1 MFLLWCGDVL
11 PKVYIFVPR
20 LVSGT
25 GRGFGSAPQ
34 QKHTRWQQYLDF
46 EMTIRVIIILTL
58 VSTSLVAFG
67 QKLDSVSIDLK
78 RLTDLNFFKKYSFYD
93 DSTTKKDIEVT
104 KLIWSLGQVR
114 EINEGLR
121 NKGVKTLT
129 RIDERPT
136 EENPYYIVG
145 HYQLPT
151 RDHVTRMAFYRV
163 DSLLTAIDYQDIK
176 DFSQDKWNKIR

>member
-1 MFLLWCGDVL
+1 MPVGYCWERSYFRYNKGISEAEL
-11 PKVYIFVPR
+11 PIY
-20 LVSGT
+20 G
-25 GRGFGSAPQ
+25 
-34 QKHTRWQQYLDF
+34 RWQQYLDF
-46 EMTIRVIIILTL
+46 EMTIRVIIILTV
-58 VSTSLVAFG
+58 VSTSLVALG

-121 NKGVKTLT
+121 HKGVKTLT

-136 EENPYYIVG
+136 KENPYYIVG

-151 RDHVTRMAFYRV
+151 KDHVTRMAFYRV
-163 DSLLTAIDYQDIK
+163 DSLLTTINYQDIK
-176 DFSQDKWNKIR
+176 DFAQDKWNKIR